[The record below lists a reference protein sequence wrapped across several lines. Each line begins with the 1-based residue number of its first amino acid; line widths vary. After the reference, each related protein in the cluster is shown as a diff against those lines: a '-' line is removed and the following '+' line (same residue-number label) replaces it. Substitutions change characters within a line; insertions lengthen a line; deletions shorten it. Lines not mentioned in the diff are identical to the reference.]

1 MSDAFSVLIIGP
13 DPGVAAELA
22 SQLEIGGDFSAR
34 IVPEAPRFARPDE
47 AERIDAI
54 LALPGT
60 SAALVSATFANGY
73 RGLLIGLGVDVPGVS
88 ETLAAPFKISTLIA
102 RLKQQIRHFYARDD
116 AWLTIGPFRLYPG
129 SRKLIG
135 AGNKEQRLTDK
146 EVDILRFMHRSGG
159 ALVSREQLLSG
170 VWGYND
176 RVTTHTLETHIYRLR
191 QKIEADPNAAMILIT
206 ESGGYRL
213 IEHATETA

>member
-13 DPGVAAELA
+13 DPSEALELA
-22 SQLEIGGDFSAR
+22 TQLEATGDFNAQWVSDT
-34 IVPEAPRFARPDE
+34 PRFARPFD
-47 AERIDAI
+47 AERIDTI
-54 LALPGT
+54 LALPGVGVAQLNAT
-60 SAALVSATFANGY
+60 LAAGY
-73 RGLLIGLGVDVPGVS
+73 RGLLIGLGMEMPVVS
-88 ETLAAPFKISTLIA
+88 ETIALPVKMSNLIA

-129 SRKLIG
+129 SRKLVASDG
-135 AGNKEQRLTDK
+135 TEQRLTDK
-146 EVDILRFMHRSGG
+146 EVDILRFMHRSGS
-159 ALVSREQLLSG
+159 ALVSRDQLLSG

-191 QKIEADPNAAMILIT
+191 QKIEADPNAATILIT

-213 IEHATETA
+213 NEPPMETA